1 MVVRDKVLVFG
12 GTTEGRELSALL
24 RELDIP
30 HTLSVATEYGLQIL
44 RQSGEEEI
52 ISGRKSAEEIAQLIT
67 EESYTVIVDS
77 THPFA
82 TAVSEEIRSACDMTG
97 TRYIR
102 VRRDTESDDAMDF
115 FENAVCADTL
125 QEAVRELEST
135 KGNILLLTGSR
146 DLAQI
151 VQGISD
157 ISRVYARVLPDVDS
171 IKKCIDVG
179 LKGKQIIAMQGPFSC
194 NMNEAL
200 ISEVNAS
207 VIFTKQSGRQGGF
220 PAKMQ
225 AAKNC
230 GIKAVVLKNPENG
243 KEGDE
248 FFTVRQ
254 TCDYLKKIA
263 GQDRKTIVL
272 AGIGPGDEALYTG
285 KLSDALNKADVI
297 FGASSVIQGV
307 SCGSTPKIPM
317 YKAQDI
323 ISFLVD
329 NPKYNSPVV
338 LFSGDI
344 SLSSGYKNARTLLE
358 EAGYSVTSVPGI
370 SSVSLFLQR
379 LGIGLEDTAV
389 LSAHGR
395 CCNVRGHVLLN
406 RDIIILPS
414 DCSHAEAICRQ
425 VADAAGR
432 IVIGYELGN
441 RDETVFDYPDREIN
455 LKELPGRCLVYVHR
469 REGAENAVF
478 SGLRDEDMIRGNVP
492 MTKEEIRALSIRKLA
507 LTDNSVLYDVGGG
520 TGSVSIEASLLHPD
534 IKVYAVE
541 KNVEALD
548 LLEKNRKKFS
558 AGNLEIVP
566 GNAPKAL
573 LELYAPTHAFIGG
586 SGGNLGGI
594 LDAIYEKNEQTR
606 VVINCVTAETF
617 SEAMDYLKGHEDIAV
632 DMIQVAVTRYK
643 EVGRYHMADAV
654 NPVYIITL
662 RKDEK

>member
-1 MVVRDKVLVFG
+1 MAVRDKVLVFG

-67 EESYTVIVDS
+67 QESYTVIVDS

-102 VRRDTESDDAMDF
+102 VRRDTESDDAMNF
-115 FENAVCADTL
+115 FEYAVCSDTL

-146 DLAQI
+146 DLVQI
-151 VQGISD
+151 VRGISD
-157 ISRVYARVLPDVDS
+157 ISRVYARVLPDIDS
-171 IKKCIDVG
+171 IKKCIDAG

-254 TCDYLKKIA
+254 TCDYLKRIA
-263 GQDRKTIVL
+263 GQERKTIVL

-285 KLSDALNKADVI
+285 KLSDALKKADVI

-307 SCGSTPKIPM
+307 SSGSIPKIPM

-323 ISFLVD
+323 ISFLAD

-379 LGIGLEDTAV
+379 LGIGLEDTTV

-406 RDIIILPS
+406 RDTIILTS

-441 RDETVFDYPDREIN
+441 KDELVFDYPDGEKN
-455 LKELPGRCLVYVHR
+455 LRDLPGRCLVYVHR
-469 REGAENAVF
+469 KEETEDSAFGGIKDR
-478 SGLRDEDMIRGNVP
+478 DMIRGNVP

-507 LTDNSVLYDVGGG
+507 LSKDGVMYDVGAG
-520 TGSVSIEASLLHPD
+520 TGSVSIEAALMHPD
-534 IKVYAVE
+534 MKVYCVE

-548 LLEKNRKKFS
+548 LLEKNREKF
-558 AGNLEIVP
+558 AAENVEIVP
-566 GNAPKAL
+566 GSAPKAL
-573 LELYAPTHAFIGG
+573 KELPAPTHVFIGG
-586 SGGNLGGI
+586 SGGALKDI
-594 LDAIYEKNEQTR
+594 LDCVYEKNERTR
-606 VVINCVTAETF
+606 VVINCVTAETM
-617 SEAMDYLKGHEDIAV
+617 SETVSYLNDHEDISG
-632 DMIQVAVTRYK
+632 DIIQVSVTRYR
-643 EVGRYHMADAV
+643 EVGSYHMADAF

-662 RKDEK
+662 RKELK